1 MKKILYSLLIISI
14 LFFTILMGKT
24 YAVALDNVDISVD
37 KTIVEPEAEVTLKIT
52 FGKQLG
58 AYTFDIAYD
67 NNLLEYVRTD
77 GGSANDNGTK
87 VRVVYY
93 DSTGGTN
100 PKESMTITFKAK
112 KGITTSNP
120 TDLSV
125 TAEGLSNADASESY
139 DDISIALVKNIVVEP
154 KYEDYKFE
162 LNYTGN
168 PITNEEKEMKLS
180 LISNMGRY
188 YDKARIIAEVKTNNG
203 GNVKI
208 LGTSTDGV
216 EHDLIN
222 SGWGDPNGYK
232 IGGKVNQ
239 ELNLRGLFDKVGEY
253 TVTFKLI
260 DRSNSDKVI
269 TEKDFKFT
277 VEEKKQDSNN
287 NGQNSNNTV
296 TPGGGNNTSS
306 NNQNVTN
313 PNNTVNQNQNQ
324 NTNTEKLPSNLP
336 KTGKNLYIP
345 ILVILIFTLSTTFYI
360 KLRNNKEK

>member
-24 YAVALDNVDISVD
+24 YAVALDNVDISTD
-37 KTIVEPEAEVTLKIT
+37 KTIVEPETEVTLEIT

-77 GGSANDNGTK
+77 GGTANDNGTR

-100 PKESMTITFKAK
+100 PKESMSITFKAK

-125 TAEGLSNADASESY
+125 TAEGLANADASENY
-139 DDISIALVKNIVVEP
+139 DDISVALVKNIVVEP

-180 LISNMGRY
+180 LLSNMGRY
-188 YDKARIIAEVKTNNG
+188 YDKARIIAEVKDSNG

-208 LGTSTDGV
+208 LGTDSNSI

-222 SGWGDPNGYK
+222 SGWGDPDGYK

-239 ELNLRGLFDKVGEY
+239 ELNLRGLFDKKGQY
-253 TVTFKLI
+253 IVTFKLI

-269 TEKDFKFT
+269 TEKDFT
-277 VEEKKQDSNN
+277 IVVDEKNQDSNTN
-287 NGQNSNNTV
+287 QNGNNTV
-296 TPGGGNNTSS
+296 APNGGNNTQNNNNGTNTIPNNSI
-306 NNQNVTN
+306 NQNI
-313 PNNTVNQNQNQ
+313 

-345 ILVILIFTLSTTFYI
+345 ILVILMFILSTTFYI
-360 KLRNNKEK
+360 KLRNNKEQ

>member
-24 YAVALDNVDISVD
+24 YAVALDSINIDTD
-37 KTIVEPEAEVTLKIT
+37 KVIVEPEAEVTLEIT

-77 GGSANDNGTK
+77 GGSANDNGTR

-100 PKESMTITFKAK
+100 PKESMSITFKAK

-125 TAEGLSNADASESY
+125 TAEGLANADASENY
-139 DDISIALVKNIVVEP
+139 DDINVALVKNIVVEP

-168 PITNEEKEMKLS
+168 PTINEEKEMKLS

-188 YDKARIIAEVKTNNG
+188 YDKARIITEVKSNNG

-208 LGTSTDGV
+208 LGTGLDGL

-239 ELNLRGLFDKVGEY
+239 ELNLRGLFDKAGEY

-287 NGQNSNNTV
+287 NNTQNGNNTT
-296 TPGGGNNTSS
+296 TPNGGNNTQNNNNVTNTIPNNSI
-306 NNQNVTN
+306 NQNV
-313 PNNTVNQNQNQ
+313 
-324 NTNTEKLPSNLP
+324 NTNAEKLPNNLP

-345 ILVILIFTLSTTFYI
+345 ILVILMFILSTAFYM
-360 KLRNNKEK
+360 KLRNNK

>member
-24 YAVALDNVDISVD
+24 YAVALDSINIDTD
-37 KTIVEPEAEVTLKIT
+37 KAIVEPEAEVTLEIT

-77 GGSANDNGTK
+77 GGSANDNGTR

-100 PKESMTITFKAK
+100 PKESMSITFKAK

-125 TAEGLSNADASESY
+125 TAEGLANADASENY
-139 DDISIALVKNIVVEP
+139 DDINVALVKNIVVEP

-168 PITNEEKEMKLS
+168 PTINEEKEMKLS

-188 YDKARIIAEVKTNNG
+188 YDKARIITEVKSNNG

-208 LGTSTDGV
+208 LGTGLDGL

-239 ELNLRGLFDKVGEY
+239 ELNLRGLFDKAGEY

-277 VEEKKQDSNN
+277 VEEKKQGSNN
-287 NGQNSNNTV
+287 NNTQNGNNTT
-296 TPGGGNNTSS
+296 TPNGGNNTQNNNNVTNTIPNNSI
-306 NNQNVTN
+306 NQNV
-313 PNNTVNQNQNQ
+313 
-324 NTNTEKLPSNLP
+324 NTNAEKLPNNLP

-345 ILVILIFTLSTTFYI
+345 ILVILMFILSTAFYM
-360 KLRNNKEK
+360 KLRNNK

>member
-24 YAVALDNVDISVD
+24 YAVALDSINIDTD
-37 KTIVEPEAEVTLKIT
+37 KAIVEPEAEVTLEIT

-77 GGSANDNGTK
+77 GGSANDNGTR

-125 TAEGLSNADASESY
+125 TAEGLANADASENY
-139 DDISIALVKNIVVEP
+139 DDINVALVKNIVVEP

-162 LNYTGN
+162 LNYIGN
-168 PITNEEKEMKLS
+168 PTINEEKEMKLS

-188 YDKARIIAEVKTNNG
+188 YDKARIITEVKSNNG

-208 LGTSTDGV
+208 LGTGLDGL

-239 ELNLRGLFDKVGEY
+239 ELNLRGLFDKAGEY

-287 NGQNSNNTV
+287 NNTQNGNNTT
-296 TPGGGNNTSS
+296 TPNGGNNTQNNNNVTNTIPNNSI
-306 NNQNVTN
+306 NQNV
-313 PNNTVNQNQNQ
+313 
-324 NTNTEKLPSNLP
+324 NTNAEKLPNNLP

-345 ILVILIFTLSTTFYI
+345 ILVILMFILSTAFYM
-360 KLRNNKEK
+360 KLRNNK

>member
-37 KTIVEPEAEVTLKIT
+37 KTIVEPESEVTLKIT

-77 GGSANDNGTK
+77 GGSANDNGTR

-100 PKESMTITFKAK
+100 PKESMSITFKAK

-125 TAEGLSNADASESY
+125 TAEGLANADASENY
-139 DDISIALVKNIVVEP
+139 DDINVALVKNIVVEP

-168 PITNEEKEMKLS
+168 PTINEEKEMKLS

-188 YDKARIIAEVKTNNG
+188 YDKARIIAEVKSSNG

-208 LGTSTDGV
+208 LGTDSSSI

-239 ELNLRGLFDKVGEY
+239 ELNLRGLFDKKGEY
-253 TVTFKLI
+253 IVTFKLI

-269 TEKDFKFT
+269 TEKDFTIT
-277 VEEKKQDSNN
+277 VDEKNQDSNN
-287 NGQNSNNTV
+287 NTQNGNNT
-296 TPGGGNNTSS
+296 TAPNGGNNTQNNNNGVNTIPS
-306 NNQNVTN
+306 NSINQNV
-313 PNNTVNQNQNQ
+313 
-324 NTNTEKLPSNLP
+324 NTNTEKLPNNLP

-345 ILVILIFTLSTTFYI
+345 ILVILMFILSTAFYI

>member
-24 YAVALDNVDISVD
+24 YAVALDSINIDTD
-37 KTIVEPEAEVTLKIT
+37 KAIVEPEAEVTLEIT

-77 GGSANDNGTK
+77 GGSANDNGTR

-100 PKESMTITFKAK
+100 PKESMSITFKAK

-125 TAEGLSNADASESY
+125 TAEGLANADASENY
-139 DDISIALVKNIVVEP
+139 DDINVALVKNIVVEP

-168 PITNEEKEMKLS
+168 PTINEEKEMKLS

-188 YDKARIIAEVKTNNG
+188 YDKARIITEVKSNNG

-208 LGTSTDGV
+208 LGTGLDGL

-239 ELNLRGLFDKVGEY
+239 ELNLRGLFDKAGEY

-287 NGQNSNNTV
+287 NNTQNGNNTT
-296 TPGGGNNTSS
+296 TPNGGNNTQNNNNVTNTIPNNSI
-306 NNQNVTN
+306 NQNV
-313 PNNTVNQNQNQ
+313 
-324 NTNTEKLPSNLP
+324 NTNAEKLPNNLP

-345 ILVILIFTLSTTFYI
+345 ILVILMFILSTAFYM
-360 KLRNNKEK
+360 KLRNNK